1 MSDTNYAAFFKAATG
16 GSHSPYDYQ
25 SRLAL
30 GEADLPNT
38 GAACHS
44 RLINIPTGLGKTADS
59 IREWFSEA
67 DRGVVSNRQEVPPR
81 VSVSTRCSEKSVL
94 FDTCD
99 HGLDD
104 AVLHKNLVAN

>member
-1 MSDTNYAAFFKAATG
+1 MSDTNYTAFFKAATG

-44 RLINIPTGLGKTADS
+44 RLFNIPTGLGKTAAVVLAWLWNRVVRKDPAWPRRLVLS
-59 IREWFSEA
+59 GGGDGVFHEDDFVEA
-67 DRGVVSNRQEVPPR
+67 HMLEQR
-81 VSVSTRCSEKSVL
+81 
-94 FDTCD
+94 
-99 HGLDD
+99 
-104 AVLHKNLVAN
+104 